1 MQPLRDQ
8 PPTTKAAQAKRQV
21 ALIVGGMGILGILAL
36 IVLLLFSSFPG
47 PRQGSSDKS
56 EAPPEDV
63 SKAKP

>member
-1 MQPLRDQ
+1 MNVLRDEA
-8 PPTTKAAQAKRQV
+8 PTTSAAPANRQV
-21 ALIVGGMGILGILAL
+21 ALIVGGMGILGIVVL

-47 PRQGSSDKS
+47 PRGSSDKS